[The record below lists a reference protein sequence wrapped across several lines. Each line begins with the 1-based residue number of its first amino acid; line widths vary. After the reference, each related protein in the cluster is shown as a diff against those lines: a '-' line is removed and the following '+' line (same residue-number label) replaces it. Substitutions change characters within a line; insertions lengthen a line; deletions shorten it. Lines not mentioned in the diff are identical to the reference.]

1 MPGEYVAG
9 FDKPL
14 AHMETGRDF
23 IPRFYNVHAFVGHL
37 RGILVFKQEAVVR
50 ANIHSC
56 LRDDALDWFN
66 TELTHSERVELRNL
80 PVEQGWFKRLI
91 QRFKIPYE
99 IALFRVETA
108 ELYRK
113 EVLISRSARN
123 MVRHLQAVGIDSLE
137 EQLSFVWKRLR
148 MFPLTHERIAE
159 PDPGTSMSEFMR
171 EIDAMNWEHV
181 SGKRDQDR
189 LEDISFGNWEFWC
202 FDKYEKMNEGEEM
215 SEELKTFLKKHHWS

>member
-1 MPGEYVAG
+1 MYSFPFFNLATFHTYSSPTSISLEHLTMNHSNSHSHLNSRNRTPTGLECPCEMEAIDSTLSPAWSTPEVGYFMPGEYVAG

-14 AHMETGRDF
+14 AHMETGRDL

-56 LRDDALDWFN
+56 LRDDALDWYN
-66 TELTHSERVELRNL
+66 TELTHSERVELRDL

-137 EQLSFVWKRLR
+137 EQLSFV
-148 MFPLTHERIAE
+148 
-159 PDPGTSMSEFMR
+159 
-171 EIDAMNWEHV
+171 
-181 SGKRDQDR
+181 
-189 LEDISFGNWEFWC
+189 
-202 FDKYEKMNEGEEM
+202 
-215 SEELKTFLKKHHWS
+215 